1 MSLLIECPK
10 IDGRFEL
17 LPRLRY
23 TALVEVDYWTE
34 RAMQADS
41 AEEIVTLM
49 RECMD
54 EFEKEN
60 LTDYRIEGYIFLTHE
75 LLNGGAEHD
84 GMVRRMM
91 HEERVHRWVLD
102 DGFYDELI

>member
-1 MSLLIECPK
+1 MSTLIECPEV
-10 IDGRFEL
+10 DERFEL
-17 LPRLRY
+17 LPGLRY

-34 RAMQADS
+34 RAM
-41 AEEIVTLM
+41 
-49 RECMD
+49 RGCMD
-54 EFEKEN
+54 EFEKED
-60 LTDYRIEGYIFLTHE
+60 LTDYRIEGYIFLTQE

-102 DGFYDELI
+102 DGFYEELI